1 MFKKTLIAMAVA
13 SVVAAPIASAD
24 VKISGVVEQTFTD
37 TDNSGEGYTAS
48 TFNMLN
54 ITASEDLGNGMSAF
68 AKYNMLT
75 KAGTSTG
82 EVDGDMVVGISSGFG
97 TIVAGTME
105 DFTEGKLAA
114 MMSMEGT
121 TANELSGNANRTAGG
136 LAYVSPT
143 MNGLHFGIAGYAG
156 TGAAD
161 TSNFDAVDV
170 AVFYDNGPLSIKVA
184 QETLNNATANVVAT
198 VNAVA
203 ATTAAGTADQ
213 KTTSIGASYVV
224 GDLKVAALSVKRE
237 NQRVNASNAVQAD
250 STDFMFKGTYKMG
263 NNSLT
268 LGYAKDDSD
277 TTGDNDVTSV
287 ELIHNFSSR
296 TSAYVGFSNNDATA
310 AADDSTFFGLKH
322 KF

>member
-82 EVDGDMVVGISSGFG
+82 EADGDMVVGISSGFG

-136 LAYVSPT
+136 LAYITPT
-143 MNGLHFGIAGYAG
+143 VNGLHAGVAGYATADG
-156 TGAAD
+156 TD
-161 TSNFDAVDV
+161 KFDATDI
-170 AVFYDNGPLSIKVA
+170 AVFYDNGPLSVKVA
-184 QETLNNATANVVAT
+184 QETLSKDMTTGAEEQTTTSVGASYAMGDMKVA
-198 VNAVA
+198 VLHVGRDDQ
-203 ATTAAGTADQ
+203 AGTA
-213 KTTSIGASYVV
+213 G
-224 GDLKVAALSVKRE
+224 
-237 NQRVNASNAVQAD
+237 AD
-250 STDFMFKGTYKMG
+250 SDDTMFKGSYKMG
-263 NNSLT
+263 NNTLQ
-268 LGYAKDDSD
+268 LGYADDDSAGKD
-277 TTGDNDVTSV
+277 ITTV
-287 ELIHNFSSR
+287 ELIHKFSGR
-296 TSAYVGFSNNDATA
+296 TSAYAGVTNNDVTGN
-310 AADDSTFFGLKH
+310 DSTFVGMKH

>member
-37 TDNSGEGYTAS
+37 TENDANGMDTD

-54 ITASEDLGNGMSAF
+54 VSASEDLGNGMSAF

-75 KAGTSTG
+75 KTG
-82 EVDGDMVVGISSGFG
+82 RSVDETNGDMVVGISGGFG

-121 TANELSGNANRTAGG
+121 TANELSGNAGRTQGG

-184 QETLNNATANVVAT
+184 QETLNNATANVVA
-198 VNAVA
+198 
-203 ATTAAGTADQ
+203 ATAITAAGTADQ

>member
-1 MFKKTLIAMAVA
+1 MLQLTL
-13 SVVAAPIASAD
+13 
-24 VKISGVVEQTFTD
+24 
-37 TDNSGEGYTAS
+37 
-48 TFNMLN
+48 
-54 ITASEDLGNGMSAF
+54 
-68 AKYNMLT
+68 
-75 KAGTSTG
+75 
-82 EVDGDMVVGISSGFG
+82 
-97 TIVAGTME
+97 
-105 DFTEGKLAA
+105 
-114 MMSMEGT
+114 
-121 TANELSGNANRTAGG
+121 
-136 LAYVSPT
+136 
-143 MNGLHFGIAGYAG
+143 
-156 TGAAD
+156 
-161 TSNFDAVDV
+161 
-170 AVFYDNGPLSIKVA
+170 
-184 QETLNNATANVVAT
+184 VAT

>member
-82 EVDGDMVVGISSGFG
+82 ETNGDMVVGISSGFG

-184 QETLNNATANVVAT
+184 QETLNNATANLVAT
-198 VNAVA
+198 ANAA
-203 ATTAAGTADQ
+203 PATTAAGTADQ

>member
-82 EVDGDMVVGISSGFG
+82 EGDGDMVVGISSGFG

-184 QETLNNATANVVAT
+184 QETLNNATAN
-198 VNAVA
+198 AVA
-203 ATTAAGTADQ
+203 VTATTAAGTADQ

>member
-37 TDNSGEGYTAS
+37 TENDANGMDTD

-54 ITASEDLGNGMSAF
+54 VSASEDRGNGMSAF

-75 KAGTSTG
+75 KTG
-82 EVDGDMVVGISSGFG
+82 RSIDETNGDMVVGISGGFG

-105 DFTEGKLAA
+105 DFTEGKLAS

-121 TANELSGNANRTAGG
+121 TANELSGNAGRTQGG

-184 QETLNNATANVVAT
+184 QETLNNATAN
-198 VNAVA
+198 AVA
-203 ATTAAGTADQ
+203 ATATTAAGTADQ

-237 NQRVNASNAVQAD
+237 NQRVKDSNAVQAD

>member
-54 ITASEDLGNGMSAF
+54 ITTSEDLGNGMSAF

-75 KAGTSTG
+75 TAGTSTG
-82 EVDGDMVVGISSGFG
+82 ETNGDMVVGISSGFG

-136 LAYVSPT
+136 LAYITPT
-143 MNGLHFGIAGYAG
+143 VNGLHAGVAGYATADG
-156 TGAAD
+156 TD
-161 TSNFDAVDV
+161 KFDATDI
-170 AVFYDNGPLSIKVA
+170 AVFYDNGPLSVKVA
-184 QETLNNATANVVAT
+184 QETLSKDMTTGAEEQTTTSVGASYAMGDMKVA
-198 VNAVA
+198 VLHVGRDDQ
-203 ATTAAGTADQ
+203 AGTA
-213 KTTSIGASYVV
+213 G
-224 GDLKVAALSVKRE
+224 
-237 NQRVNASNAVQAD
+237 AD
-250 STDFMFKGTYKMG
+250 SDDTMFKGSYKMG
-263 NNSLT
+263 NNTLQ
-268 LGYAKDDSD
+268 LGYADDDSAGKD
-277 TTGDNDVTSV
+277 ITTV
-287 ELIHNFSSR
+287 ELIHKFSGR
-296 TSAYVGFSNNDATA
+296 TSAYAGVTNNDVTGN
-310 AADDSTFFGLKH
+310 DSTFFGLKH

>member
-54 ITASEDLGNGMSAF
+54 ITTSEDLGNGMSAF

-82 EVDGDMVVGISSGFG
+82 ETNGDMVVGISGGFG

-105 DFTEGKLAA
+105 DFTEGKLAS

-121 TANELSGNANRTAGG
+121 TANELSGNAGRTQGG

-184 QETLNNATANVVAT
+184 QETLNNATAN
-198 VNAVA
+198 AVA
-203 ATTAAGTADQ
+203 ATATTAAGTADQ

-237 NQRVNASNAVQAD
+237 NQRVTASNAVQAD

>member
-37 TDNSGEGYTAS
+37 TENDANGMDTD

-54 ITASEDLGNGMSAF
+54 VSASEDLGNGMSAF

-75 KAGTSTG
+75 KTG
-82 EVDGDMVVGISSGFG
+82 RSVDETNGDMVVGISGGFG

-105 DFTEGKLAA
+105 DFTEGKLAS

-121 TANELSGNANRTAGG
+121 TANELSGNAGRTQGG

-184 QETLNNATANVVAT
+184 QETLNNATANVVA
-198 VNAVA
+198 
-203 ATTAAGTADQ
+203 ATAITAAGTADQ

-237 NQRVNASNAVQAD
+237 NQRVKDSNAVQAD

>member
-37 TDNSGEGYTAS
+37 TENDANGMDTS

-54 ITASEDLGNGMSAF
+54 VSASEDLGNGMSAF
-68 AKYNMLT
+68 AKFSLLDKDGLN
-75 KAGTSTG
+75 GTTNN
-82 EVDGDMVVGISSGFG
+82 GDQTVGLSGGFG

-184 QETLNNATANVVAT
+184 QETLNNATAN
-198 VNAVA
+198 AVA
-203 ATTAAGTADQ
+203 ATATTAAGTADQ

-237 NQRVNASNAVQAD
+237 NQRVKDSNAVQAD

>member
-1 MFKKTLIAMAVA
+1 MFKKTLIAMSLAAVTGSA
-13 SVVAAPIASAD
+13 MAD
-24 VKISGVVEQTFTD
+24 VSVSGRVEQTFVDDEAVAT
-37 TDNSGEGYTAS
+37 GWTAE
-48 TFNMLN
+48 TFNTLN

-82 EVDGDMVVGISSGFG
+82 ETNGDMVVGISGGFG

-121 TANELSGNANRTAGG
+121 TANELSGNAGRTQGG

-184 QETLNNATANVVAT
+184 QETLNNATAN
-198 VNAVA
+198 AVA
-203 ATTAAGTADQ
+203 ATATTAAGTADQ

-237 NQRVNASNAVQAD
+237 NQRVKDSNAVQAD

>member
-54 ITASEDLGNGMSAF
+54 ITTSEDLGNGMSAF

-75 KAGTSTG
+75 KAGTYTG
-82 EVDGDMVVGISSGFG
+82 ETNGDMVVGISSGFG

-184 QETLNNATANVVAT
+184 QETLNNATAN
-198 VNAVA
+198 AVA
-203 ATTAAGTADQ
+203 ATATTAAGTADQ

>member
-54 ITASEDLGNGMSAF
+54 ITTSEDLGNGMSAF

-75 KAGTSTG
+75 KAGTSIDETN
-82 EVDGDMVVGISSGFG
+82 GDMVVGISGGFG

-121 TANELSGNANRTAGG
+121 TANELSGNAGRTQGG

-184 QETLNNATANVVAT
+184 QETLNNATANVVA
-198 VNAVA
+198 
-203 ATTAAGTADQ
+203 ATAITAAGTADQ

>member
-54 ITASEDLGNGMSAF
+54 ITTSEDLGNGMSAF

-121 TANELSGNANRTAGG
+121 TANELSGNAGRTQGG

-184 QETLNNATANVVAT
+184 QETLNNATANAIVPTA
-198 VNAVA
+198 A

>member
-1 MFKKTLIAMAVA
+1 MFKKTLIAMSLAAVTGSA
-13 SVVAAPIASAD
+13 MAD
-24 VKISGVVEQTFTD
+24 VSVSGRVEQTFVDDEAVAT
-37 TDNSGEGYTAS
+37 GWTAD
-48 TFNMLN
+48 TFNMIN
-54 ITASEDLGNGMSAF
+54 FKASEDLGNGISAF
-68 AKYNMLT
+68 ATFSLLDKDGSN
-75 KAGTSTG
+75 GTTNG
-82 EVDGDMVVGISSGFG
+82 ADQTVGISSGFG

-184 QETLNNATANVVAT
+184 QETLNNATAN
-198 VNAVA
+198 AVA
-203 ATTAAGTADQ
+203 ATATTAAGTADQ

>member
-37 TDNSGEGYTAS
+37 TENDANGMDTD

-54 ITASEDLGNGMSAF
+54 VSASEDLGNGMSAF

-75 KAGTSTG
+75 KAGTSIDETN
-82 EVDGDMVVGISSGFG
+82 GDMVVGISGGFG

-121 TANELSGNANRTAGG
+121 TANELSGNAGRTQGG

-184 QETLNNATANVVAT
+184 QETLNNATANVVA
-198 VNAVA
+198 
-203 ATTAAGTADQ
+203 ATAITAAGTADQ

>member
-37 TDNSGEGYTAS
+37 TENDANGMDTA

-54 ITASEDLGNGMSAF
+54 VSASEDLGNGMSAF

-114 MMSMEGT
+114 MMDMEGNGST
-121 TANELSGNANRTAGG
+121 ELAGNAGRTAGG
-136 LAYVSPT
+136 LAYITPT
-143 MNGLHFGIAGYAG
+143 VNGLHAGVAGYATADG
-156 TGAAD
+156 TD
-161 TSNFDAVDV
+161 KFDATDI
-170 AVFYDNGPLSIKVA
+170 AVFYDNGPLSVKVA
-184 QETLNNATANVVAT
+184 QETLSKDMTTGAEEQTTTSVGASYAMGDMKVA
-198 VNAVA
+198 VLHVGRDDQ
-203 ATTAAGTADQ
+203 AGTA
-213 KTTSIGASYVV
+213 G
-224 GDLKVAALSVKRE
+224 
-237 NQRVNASNAVQAD
+237 AD
-250 STDFMFKGTYKMG
+250 SDDTMFKGSYKMG
-263 NNSLT
+263 NNTLQ
-268 LGYAKDDSD
+268 LGYADDDSAGKD
-277 TTGDNDVTSV
+277 ITTV
-287 ELIHNFSSR
+287 ELIHKFSGR
-296 TSAYVGFSNNDATA
+296 TSAYAGVTNNDVTGN
-310 AADDSTFFGLKH
+310 DSTFVGMKH

>member
-75 KAGTSTG
+75 KLGTSTD

-114 MMSMEGT
+114 MMDMEGNGST
-121 TANELSGNANRTAGG
+121 ELAGNAGRTAGG
-136 LAYVSPT
+136 LAYITPT
-143 MNGLHFGIAGYAG
+143 VNGLHAGVAGYAG

-184 QETLNNATANVVAT
+184 QETLNNATAN
-198 VNAVA
+198 AVA
-203 ATTAAGTADQ
+203 ATATTAAGTADQ

>member
-1 MFKKTLIAMAVA
+1 
-13 SVVAAPIASAD
+13 
-24 VKISGVVEQTFTD
+24 
-37 TDNSGEGYTAS
+37 
-48 TFNMLN
+48 
-54 ITASEDLGNGMSAF
+54 
-68 AKYNMLT
+68 MLT

-82 EVDGDMVVGISSGFG
+82 EADGDMVVGISSGFG

-184 QETLNNATANVVAT
+184 QETLNNATANVVAAT
-198 VNAVA
+198 

>member
-54 ITASEDLGNGMSAF
+54 ITTSEDLGNGMSAF

-75 KAGTSTG
+75 KLGTSTD

-184 QETLNNATANVVAT
+184 QETLNNATAN
-198 VNAVA
+198 AVA
-203 ATTAAGTADQ
+203 ATATTAAGTADQ

-237 NQRVNASNAVQAD
+237 NQRVTASNAVQAD

>member
-75 KAGTSTG
+75 KLGTSTD
-82 EVDGDMVVGISSGFG
+82 ETNGDMVVGISSGFG

-114 MMSMEGT
+114 MMDMEGNGST
-121 TANELSGNANRTAGG
+121 ELAGNAGRTAGG
-136 LAYVSPT
+136 LAYITPT
-143 MNGLHFGIAGYAG
+143 VNGLHAGVAGYATADG
-156 TGAAD
+156 TD
-161 TSNFDAVDV
+161 KFDATDI
-170 AVFYDNGPLSIKVA
+170 AVFYDNGPLSVKVA
-184 QETLNNATANVVAT
+184 QETLSKDMTTGAEEQTTTSVGASYAMGDMKVA
-198 VNAVA
+198 VLHVGRDDQ
-203 ATTAAGTADQ
+203 AGTA
-213 KTTSIGASYVV
+213 G
-224 GDLKVAALSVKRE
+224 
-237 NQRVNASNAVQAD
+237 AD
-250 STDFMFKGTYKMG
+250 SDDIMFKGSYKMG
-263 NNSLT
+263 NNTLQ
-268 LGYAKDDSD
+268 LGYADDDSAGKD
-277 TTGDNDVTSV
+277 ITTV
-287 ELIHNFSSR
+287 ELIHKFSGR
-296 TSAYVGFSNNDATA
+296 TSAYAGVTNNDVTGN
-310 AADDSTFFGLKH
+310 DSTFVGMKH

>member
-1 MFKKTLIAMAVA
+1 MFKKTLIAAAVA
-13 SVVAAPIASAD
+13 TVASSVAMAD
-24 VKISGVVEQTFTD
+24 VSISGAVEQTFVDDEAVAT
-37 TDNSGEGYTAS
+37 GWTAE
-48 TFNMLN
+48 TFNMIN
-54 ITASEDLGNGMSAF
+54 FKASEDLGNGISAF
-68 AKYNMLT
+68 AKFSLLDKDGLN
-75 KAGTSTG
+75 GTTNN
-82 EVDGDMVVGISSGFG
+82 GDQTVGLSGGFG

-105 DFTEGKLAA
+105 DFTEGKLAS

-121 TANELSGNANRTAGG
+121 TANELSGNAGRTQGG

-184 QETLNNATANVVAT
+184 QETLNNATAN
-198 VNAVA
+198 AVA
-203 ATTAAGTADQ
+203 ATATTAAGTADQ

-237 NQRVNASNAVQAD
+237 NQRVTASNAVQAD

>member
-54 ITASEDLGNGMSAF
+54 ITTSEDLGNGMSAF

-82 EVDGDMVVGISSGFG
+82 EADGDMVVGISSGFG

-121 TANELSGNANRTAGG
+121 TANELSGNAGRTQGG

-184 QETLNNATANVVAT
+184 QETLNNATANVVA
-198 VNAVA
+198 
-203 ATTAAGTADQ
+203 ATASTAAGTADQ

-237 NQRVNASNAVQAD
+237 NQRVTASNAVQAD

>member
-37 TDNSGEGYTAS
+37 TENDANGMDTA

-54 ITASEDLGNGMSAF
+54 VSASEDLGNGMSAF
-68 AKYNMLT
+68 AKFSLLDKDGLN
-75 KAGTSTG
+75 GTTNNA
-82 EVDGDMVVGISSGFG
+82 DQTVGLSGGFG

-121 TANELSGNANRTAGG
+121 TANELSGNATRTQGG

-184 QETLNNATANVVAT
+184 QETLNNATANVVA
-198 VNAVA
+198 
-203 ATTAAGTADQ
+203 ATAITAAGTADQ

-237 NQRVNASNAVQAD
+237 NQRVTASNAVQAD